1 MKMGRFRQWLGLVG
15 VFESLIGLPA
25 LLAAWFATSQLDLSF
40 IVGLIVFLVILA
52 ARFQRYVRLQKNQ
65 ILEFQSLKDEL
76 GGQRAYLDERDALQS
91 KKAELFISGID
102 SIRDRVEQIEAGAE
116 PMKSQIASNLNA
128 AAQHIYQQ
136 LSLFEKR
143 SDEQDAAVAALKTR
157 FGEMRPFMNRIE
169 TMQLDID
176 ALTSQTNKLLGL
188 EQSQAE
194 IAVHNSRIETA
205 QSGEAAL
212 NEQLNQKL
220 EASRREFL
228 TQAESLSHRAS
239 SLESGVTKLAE
250 RMLSAE
256 QSLLEA
262 ARDGDV
268 VRIGLRD
275 FARTGQLPASIYTAG
290 SFDPEVDVIPL
301 LAQSAVFKRAI
312 DVGANRGDF
321 TQALRGS
328 GFVVDAFEPLPQLVE
343 ELKLR
348 FSGDDQVRVHGVA
361 AGAQDSEA
369 NLFLV
374 EVADKTVD
382 SSLFSSLSKHAGF
395 EGFDFKGGI
404 AVSVRRIDELM
415 AGLGTSSVDLL
426 KVDTEGHDLDVLAG
440 SAGLDARIIMVEFWD
455 EKHPFNA
462 GGTKNRLQDYLDF
475 IDRNRYPFH
484 VVMWRGLLRH
494 DFGLSGNGRSTPEG
508 SWGNILFLPD
518 SSIYEDVLSWGRR
531 TYGDERVSKGG
542 ET

>member
-1 MKMGRFRQWLGLVG
+1 MKMGWFRQRLGIVG
-15 VFESLIGLPA
+15 VLESLIGLPA
-25 LLAAWFATSQLDLSF
+25 LLAAWFATSQLELSF
-40 IVGLIVFLVILA
+40 IAGLIVFLVVLA

-65 ILEFQSLKDEL
+65 ILEFHSMRDEL
-76 GGQRAYLDERDALQS
+76 EGQRAYLDERDALQS

-102 SIRDRVEQIEAGAE
+102 SIRDRVGQIEAGVE
-116 PMKSQIASNLNA
+116 SIKSQIATDLDA
-128 AAQHIYQQ
+128 ATQRIHQQ
-136 LSLFEKR
+136 LSLIEKR
-143 SDEQDAAVAALKTR
+143 AGGQDAAVSALKTNI
-157 FGEMRPFMNRIE
+157 GEMRPFIKRIE

-176 ALTSQTNKLLGL
+176 ALTSQANKLLDV

-194 IAVHNSRIETA
+194 IAEFKSRIDTG
-205 QSGEAAL
+205 QSGEAVL
-212 NEQLNQKL
+212 NDQLDQKL
-220 EASRREFL
+220 KASRQEFL
-228 TQAESLSHRAS
+228 IQAASLSHRAG
-239 SLESGVTKLAE
+239 SLESGVTQLAE

-256 QSLLEA
+256 QSLLET

-301 LAQSAVFKRAI
+301 LAQSAVFRRAI

-328 GFVVDAFEPLPQLVE
+328 GFEVDAFEPLPTLVE

-348 FSGDDQVRVHGVA
+348 FSGDEGIRIHGVA
-361 AGAQDSEA
+361 AGAHHGEA
-369 NLFLV
+369 KLHLV

-395 EGFDFKGGI
+395 KGFDFTGGV
-404 AVSVRRIDELM
+404 AVSVKRIDEVM
-415 AGLGTSSVDLL
+415 ASLGTSSVDLL
-426 KVDTEGHDLDVLAG
+426 KVDTEGHDLEVLAG

-455 EKHPFNA
+455 EKHPFNS
-462 GGTKNRLQDYLDF
+462 GETKNRLQDYLDF

-494 DFGLSGNGRSTPEG
+494 DFGLSGNGGSTPAG

-518 SSIYEDVLSWGRR
+518 GKIYDDVLSWGRR
-531 TYGDERVSKGG
+531 TYGEGRVSEGG
-542 ET
+542 EN